1 MRILVGLGNPG
12 AKYERTRHNLGFQI
26 ARLVAEKL
34 GVALDQTRWNAVL
47 GTGRARG
54 EQIAI
59 VLPQTFMNLSGESV
73 GHAARFWKVDLGQ
86 LVVAHDDLDL
96 ELGRVQVK
104 VGGGD
109 GGHNGLKSLRQ
120 YLRGHHGMVS
130 PRGDALPDFVRV
142 RSGIGRP
149 PQGWD
154 PADFVL
160 ARFAEEEEK
169 VAEEMVPI
177 AADAAVTALLDGAAA
192 AMNRF
197 NRRPKEAGGKKGE
210 VEQAVDLAGGGTSGK
225 PKR

>member
-1 MRILVGLGNPG
+1 VRLLVGLGNPG
-12 AKYERTRHNLGFQI
+12 AKYERTRHNLGF
-26 ARLVAEKL
+26 RVAELAAGKL

-47 GTGRARG
+47 GSGRVRG
-54 EQIAI
+54 EQVAI

-86 LVVAHDDLDL
+86 VVVAHDDLDL
-96 ELGRVQVK
+96 TLGRVQVK

-120 YLRGHHGMVS
+120 HLG
-130 PRGDALPDFVRV
+130 PDFVRV
-142 RSGIGRP
+142 RLGIGRP

-160 ARFAEEEEK
+160 AKFAAEEEA
-169 VAEEMVPI
+169 VVEEMVPI
-177 AADAAVTALLDGAAA
+177 AAEAAVLALLEGTAV

-197 NRRPKEAGGKKGE
+197 NRRPKEAEGWKGE
-210 VEQAVDLAGGGTSGK
+210 AQEKVDLAGSDTSGK

>member
-12 AKYERTRHNLGFQI
+12 AKYEPTRHNLGFRVAQL
-26 ARLVAEKL
+26 AAEKL
-34 GVALDQTRWNAVL
+34 GVGLDQTRWSAVL
-47 GTGRARG
+47 GTGRTRG
-54 EQIAI
+54 KQIAI

-73 GHAARFWKVDLGQ
+73 GHAVRFWKVDPGE
-86 LVVAHDDLDL
+86 LVVAHDDLEL
-96 ELGRVQVK
+96 ALGRVQVK

-120 YLRGHHGMVS
+120 HLG
-130 PRGDALPDFVRV
+130 PDFVRI
-142 RSGIGRP
+142 RCGIGRP

-160 ARFAEEEEK
+160 ARLSEDEEK
-169 VAEEMVPI
+169 VAEEMVPV
-177 AADAAVTALLDGAAA
+177 AAEAAVLALLDGSTA

-197 NRRPKEAGGKKGE
+197 NRRPKEAADEKGE
-210 VEQAVDLAGGGTSGK
+210 AVQAVDLAGGATSGK

>member
-1 MRILVGLGNPG
+1 MRLLVGLGNPG
-12 AKYERTRHNLGFQI
+12 AKYERTRHNLGFRI
-26 ARLVAEKL
+26 AQLAAEKL
-34 GVALDQTRWNAVL
+34 GLSLDQTRWNAVL
-47 GTGRARG
+47 GTGRVRG

-73 GHAARFWKVDLGQ
+73 GHAARFWKIDPGE

-96 ELGRVQVK
+96 ALSRVQVK

-120 YLRGHHGMVS
+120 HLRGHHEMVS
-130 PRGDALPDFVRV
+130 PRGDTVPDFVRV
-142 RSGIGRP
+142 RFGIGRP

-160 ARFAEEEEK
+160 ARFTEEEEK
-169 VAEEMVPI
+169 VVGELLPV
-177 AADAAVTALLDGAAA
+177 AADAAAVALLEGTAA

-197 NRRPKEAGGKKGE
+197 NRRSKEAGGEKGE
-210 VEQAVDLAGGGTSGK
+210 AQKNVDLAGGVTSGK

>member
-1 MRILVGLGNPG
+1 MRLLVGLGNPG
-12 AKYERTRHNLGFQI
+12 AKYERTRHNLGIRVAQL
-26 ARLVAEKL
+26 AAEKL
-34 GVALDQTRWNAVL
+34 GMALDQTRWNAVL
-47 GTGRARG
+47 GTGRVRG

-59 VLPQTFMNLSGESV
+59 VLPQTFMNVSGESV
-73 GHAARFWKVDLGQ
+73 GHAARFWKVDPGE

-96 ELGRVQVK
+96 TLARIQVK

-120 YLRGHHGMVS
+120 HLG
-130 PRGDALPDFVRV
+130 PDFVRV
-142 RSGIGRP
+142 RFGIGRP

-169 VAEEMVPI
+169 VVEELLPVAAE
-177 AADAAVTALLDGAAA
+177 AAAVALLEGTAA

-197 NRRPKEAGGKKGE
+197 NRRPKEAGGEKDE
-210 VEQAVDLAGGGTSGK
+210 AQENVDLAGGGTSGK

>member
-1 MRILVGLGNPG
+1 MRLLVGLGNPG
-12 AKYERTRHNLGFQI
+12 AKYERTRHNLGFRVAQL
-26 ARLVAEKL
+26 AAEKL
-34 GVALDQTRWNAVL
+34 GMALDQTRWNAVL
-47 GTGRARG
+47 GTGRVRG

-59 VLPQTFMNLSGESV
+59 MLPQTFMNVSGESV
-73 GHAARFWKVDLGQ
+73 GHAARFWKVDPGE

-96 ELGRVQVK
+96 TLARIQVK

-120 YLRGHHGMVS
+120 HLG
-130 PRGDALPDFVRV
+130 PDFVRV
-142 RSGIGRP
+142 RFGIGRP

-169 VAEEMVPI
+169 VVEELLPVAAE
-177 AADAAVTALLDGAAA
+177 AAAAALLEGTAA

-197 NRRPKEAGGKKGE
+197 NRRPKDAGGDKGE
-210 VEQAVDLAGGGTSGK
+210 GQENVDLAGGVTSGK

>member
-1 MRILVGLGNPG
+1 MRLLVGLGNPG
-12 AKYERTRHNLGFQI
+12 AKYERTRHNLGFRVAQL
-26 ARLVAEKL
+26 AAEKL
-34 GVALDQTRWNAVL
+34 GMALDQTRWNAVL
-47 GTGRARG
+47 GTGRVRG

-59 VLPQTFMNLSGESV
+59 MLPQTFMNVSGESV
-73 GHAARFWKVDLGQ
+73 GHAARFWKVDPGE

-96 ELGRVQVK
+96 TLARIQVK

-120 YLRGHHGMVS
+120 HLG
-130 PRGDALPDFVRV
+130 PDFVRV
-142 RSGIGRP
+142 RFGIGRP

-169 VAEEMVPI
+169 IVEELLPVAAE
-177 AADAAVTALLDGAAA
+177 AAAMALLEGTAA

-197 NRRPKEAGGKKGE
+197 NRRPKEAGGE
-210 VEQAVDLAGGGTSGK
+210 NDEAQENVDLAGGGTSGK

>member
-12 AKYERTRHNLGFQI
+12 AKYERTRHNLGFRI
-26 ARLVAEKL
+26 ARLAAEKL

-47 GTGRARG
+47 GTGRAKG

-73 GHAARFWKVDLGQ
+73 GHAARFWKADLGQ

-96 ELGRVQVK
+96 DLGRVQVK

-120 YLRGHHGMVS
+120 HLG
-130 PRGDALPDFVRV
+130 ADFVRV

-210 VEQAVDLAGGGTSGK
+210 A
-225 PKR
+225 

>member
-1 MRILVGLGNPG
+1 VRILVGLGNPG
-12 AKYERTRHNLGFQI
+12 AKYERTRHNLGFRI
-26 ARLVAEKL
+26 ARLAAEKL

-47 GTGRARG
+47 GTGRTRG

-120 YLRGHHGMVS
+120 HLG
-130 PRGDALPDFVRV
+130 ADFVRV

>member
-1 MRILVGLGNPG
+1 MRLLVGLGNPG
-12 AKYERTRHNLGFQI
+12 AKYERTRHNLGFRVAQL
-26 ARLVAEKL
+26 AAEKL
-34 GVALDQTRWNAVL
+34 GMALDQTRWNAVL
-47 GTGRARG
+47 GTGRVRG

-59 VLPQTFMNLSGESV
+59 MLPQTFMNVSGESV
-73 GHAARFWKVDLGQ
+73 GHAARFWKVDPGE

-96 ELGRVQVK
+96 TLARIQVK

-120 YLRGHHGMVS
+120 HLG
-130 PRGDALPDFVRV
+130 PDFVRV
-142 RSGIGRP
+142 RFGIGRP

-160 ARFAEEEEK
+160 ARFAEKEEK
-169 VAEEMVPI
+169 IVEELLPVAAE
-177 AADAAVTALLDGAAA
+177 AAAMALLEGTAA

-197 NRRPKEAGGKKGE
+197 NRRPKEAGGEKDE
-210 VEQAVDLAGGGTSGK
+210 AQENVDLAGGGTSGK

>member
-1 MRILVGLGNPG
+1 VRLLVGLGNPG
-12 AKYERTRHNLGFQI
+12 AKYERTRHNLGFRV
-26 ARLVAEKL
+26 ARLAAEKL
-34 GVALDQTRWNAVL
+34 GIALDQTRWNAVL
-47 GTGRARG
+47 GTGRVRG

-59 VLPQTFMNLSGESV
+59 LLPQTFMNVSGESV

-86 LVVAHDDLDL
+86 VVVAHDDLDL
-96 ELGRVQVK
+96 ALGRIQVK

-120 YLRGHHGMVS
+120 HLG
-130 PRGDALPDFVRV
+130 AEFVRV
-142 RSGIGRP
+142 RCGIGRP

-160 ARFAEEEEK
+160 ARFAAEEEG
-169 VAEEMVPI
+169 VVEEMVPV
-177 AADAAVTALLDGAAA
+177 AAEAAAAALLEGTAA

-197 NRRPKEAGGKKGE
+197 NRRPKEAGGEKDEAQDK
-210 VEQAVDLAGGGTSGK
+210 VDLAGGGTSGK

>member
-1 MRILVGLGNPG
+1 MRLLVGLGNPG
-12 AKYERTRHNLGFQI
+12 AKYERTRHNLGFRVAQL
-26 ARLVAEKL
+26 AAEKL
-34 GVALDQTRWNAVL
+34 GMALDQTRWNAVL
-47 GTGRARG
+47 GTGRVRG

-59 VLPQTFMNLSGESV
+59 MLPQTFMNVSGESV
-73 GHAARFWKVDLGQ
+73 GHAARFWKVDPGE

-96 ELGRVQVK
+96 TLARIQVK

-120 YLRGHHGMVS
+120 HLG
-130 PRGDALPDFVRV
+130 PDFVRV
-142 RSGIGRP
+142 RFGIGRP

-169 VAEEMVPI
+169 IVEELLPVAAE
-177 AADAAVTALLDGAAA
+177 AAAIALLEGTAA

-197 NRRPKEAGGKKGE
+197 NRRPKEAGGEKDE
-210 VEQAVDLAGGGTSGK
+210 AQENVDLAGGGTSGK

>member
-1 MRILVGLGNPG
+1 VRILVGLGNPG
-12 AKYERTRHNLGFQI
+12 AKYERTRHNLGFRI
-26 ARLVAEKL
+26 ARLAAEKL

-47 GTGRARG
+47 GTGRAKG

-73 GHAARFWKVDLGQ
+73 GHAARFWKADLGQ

-96 ELGRVQVK
+96 DLGRVQVK

-120 YLRGHHGMVS
+120 HLG
-130 PRGDALPDFVRV
+130 ADFVRV

>member
-1 MRILVGLGNPG
+1 MRLLVGLGNPG
-12 AKYERTRHNLGFQI
+12 AKYERTRHNLGFRVAQL
-26 ARLVAEKL
+26 AAEKL
-34 GVALDQTRWNAVL
+34 GMALDQTRWNAVL
-47 GTGRARG
+47 GTGRVRG

-59 VLPQTFMNLSGESV
+59 MLPQTFMNVSGESV
-73 GHAARFWKVDLGQ
+73 GHAARFWKVDPGE

-96 ELGRVQVK
+96 MLARIQVK

-120 YLRGHHGMVS
+120 HLG
-130 PRGDALPDFVRV
+130 PDFVRV
-142 RSGIGRP
+142 RFGIGRP

-160 ARFAEEEEK
+160 ARFAEEEQK
-169 VAEEMVPI
+169 VVEELLPV
-177 AADAAVTALLDGAAA
+177 ATQAAAVALLEGTAA

-197 NRRPKEAGGKKGE
+197 NRRPKEAGGEKDE
-210 VEQAVDLAGGGTSGK
+210 AQENVDLAGGGTSGK

>member
-1 MRILVGLGNPG
+1 VRLLVGLGNPG
-12 AKYERTRHNLGFQI
+12 AKYERTRHNLGFRVAQL
-26 ARLVAEKL
+26 AAEKL
-34 GVALDQTRWNAVL
+34 GMALDQTRWNAVL
-47 GTGRARG
+47 GTGRVR
-54 EQIAI
+54 AI
-59 VLPQTFMNLSGESV
+59 MLPQTFMNVSGESV
-73 GHAARFWKVDLGQ
+73 GHAARFWKVDPGE

-96 ELGRVQVK
+96 TLARIQVK

-120 YLRGHHGMVS
+120 HLG
-130 PRGDALPDFVRV
+130 PDFVRV
-142 RSGIGRP
+142 RFGIGRP

-169 VAEEMVPI
+169 IVEELLPVAAE
-177 AADAAVTALLDGAAA
+177 AAAMALLEGTAA

-197 NRRPKEAGGKKGE
+197 NRRPKEAGGEKDE
-210 VEQAVDLAGGGTSGK
+210 AQENVDLAGGGTSGK

>member
-1 MRILVGLGNPG
+1 MRLLVGLGNPG
-12 AKYERTRHNLGFQI
+12 AKYERTRHNLGFRVAQL
-26 ARLVAEKL
+26 AAEKL
-34 GVALDQTRWNAVL
+34 GMALDQTRWNAVL
-47 GTGRARG
+47 GTGRVRG

-59 VLPQTFMNLSGESV
+59 VLPQTFMNVSGESV
-73 GHAARFWKVDLGQ
+73 GHAARFWKVDPGE

-96 ELGRVQVK
+96 TLARIQVK

-120 YLRGHHGMVS
+120 HLG
-130 PRGDALPDFVRV
+130 PDFVRV
-142 RSGIGRP
+142 RFGIGRP

-160 ARFAEEEEK
+160 ARFAEEEQK
-169 VAEEMVPI
+169 VVEELLPV
-177 AADAAVTALLDGAAA
+177 ATQAAAVALLEGTAA

-197 NRRPKEAGGKKGE
+197 NRRPKEAGGEKDE
-210 VEQAVDLAGGGTSGK
+210 AQENVDLAGGGTSGK

>member
-1 MRILVGLGNPG
+1 MRLLVGLGNPG
-12 AKYERTRHNLGFQI
+12 AKYERTRHNLGFRI
-26 ARLVAEKL
+26 ARLAAEKL

-47 GTGRARG
+47 GTGRVRG

-59 VLPQTFMNLSGESV
+59 VLPQTFMNVSGESA
-73 GHAARFWKVDLGQ
+73 GHAVRFWKVDPGH

-96 ELGRVQVK
+96 ALGRIQVK

-120 YLRGHHGMVS
+120 HLG
-130 PRGDALPDFVRV
+130 PDFVRV

-160 ARFAEEEEK
+160 ARFAAEEEA
-169 VAEEMVPI
+169 VVEEMVPV
-177 AADAAVTALLDGAAA
+177 AAEAAVAALLEGTAA

-197 NRRPKEAGGKKGE
+197 NRRPTEAGGEKGE
-210 VEQAVDLAGGGTSGK
+210 AQEKVDLAGGGTSGK

>member
-1 MRILVGLGNPG
+1 MRLLVGLGNPG
-12 AKYERTRHNLGFQI
+12 AKYGRTRHNLGFRI
-26 ARLVAEKL
+26 ARVAAEKL

-47 GTGRARG
+47 GTGRVRG

-59 VLPQTFMNLSGESV
+59 LLPQTFMNVSGESV
-73 GHAARFWKVDLGQ
+73 GHAARFWKVELGQ
-86 LVVAHDDLDL
+86 VVVAHDDLDL
-96 ELGRVQVK
+96 ALGRIQVK

-109 GGHNGLKSLRQ
+109 GGHKGLKSLREH
-120 YLRGHHGMVS
+120 LG
-130 PRGDALPDFVRV
+130 PDFVRV

-160 ARFAEEEEK
+160 ARFAAEEEA
-169 VAEEMVPI
+169 VVEEMVPV
-177 AADAAVTALLDGAAA
+177 AAEAAAVALLEGTAA

-197 NRRPKEAGGKKGE
+197 NRRPKEAGEKKGE
-210 VEQAVDLAGGGTSGK
+210 AQEKVDLAGGVTSGK

>member
-1 MRILVGLGNPG
+1 MRLLVGLGNPG
-12 AKYERTRHNLGFQI
+12 AKYERTRHNLGFRVAQL
-26 ARLVAEKL
+26 AAEKL
-34 GVALDQTRWNAVL
+34 GMALDQTRWNAVL
-47 GTGRARG
+47 GTGRVRG

-59 VLPQTFMNLSGESV
+59 MLPQTFMNVSGESV
-73 GHAARFWKVDLGQ
+73 GHAARFWKVDPGE

-96 ELGRVQVK
+96 TLARIQVK

-120 YLRGHHGMVS
+120 HLG
-130 PRGDALPDFVRV
+130 PDFVRV
-142 RSGIGRP
+142 RFGIGRP

-169 VAEEMVPI
+169 IVEELLPVAAE
-177 AADAAVTALLDGAAA
+177 AAAMALLEGTAA

-197 NRRPKEAGGKKGE
+197 NRRPKEAGGEKDE
-210 VEQAVDLAGGGTSGK
+210 AQENVDLAGGGTSGK

>member
-1 MRILVGLGNPG
+1 
-12 AKYERTRHNLGFQI
+12 
-26 ARLVAEKL
+26 
-34 GVALDQTRWNAVL
+34 
-47 GTGRARG
+47 
-54 EQIAI
+54 
-59 VLPQTFMNLSGESV
+59 MNLSGESV
-73 GHAARFWKVDLGQ
+73 GHAARFWKADLGQ

-120 YLRGHHGMVS
+120 HLG
-130 PRGDALPDFVRV
+130 ADFVRV

-210 VEQAVDLAGGGTSGK
+210 A
-225 PKR
+225 

>member
-1 MRILVGLGNPG
+1 VRLLVGLGNPG
-12 AKYERTRHNLGFQI
+12 AKYERTRHNLGFRVAQL
-26 ARLVAEKL
+26 AAEKL
-34 GVALDQTRWNAVL
+34 GMALDQTRWNAVL
-47 GTGRARG
+47 GTGRVRG

-59 VLPQTFMNLSGESV
+59 VLPQTFMNVSGESV
-73 GHAARFWKVDLGQ
+73 GHAARFWKVDPGE

-96 ELGRVQVK
+96 TLARIQVK

-120 YLRGHHGMVS
+120 HLG
-130 PRGDALPDFVRV
+130 PDFVRV
-142 RSGIGRP
+142 RFGIGRP

-169 VAEEMVPI
+169 VVEELLPVAAE
-177 AADAAVTALLDGAAA
+177 AAAVALLEGTAA

-197 NRRPKEAGGKKGE
+197 NRRPKEAGGEKDE
-210 VEQAVDLAGGGTSGK
+210 AQENVDLAGGGTSGK

>member
-1 MRILVGLGNPG
+1 VRLLVGLGNPG
-12 AKYERTRHNLGFQI
+12 AKYERTRHNLGFRVAQL
-26 ARLVAEKL
+26 AAEKL
-34 GVALDQTRWNAVL
+34 GMALDQTRWNAVL
-47 GTGRARG
+47 GTGRVRG

-59 VLPQTFMNLSGESV
+59 MLPQTFMNVSGESV
-73 GHAARFWKVDLGQ
+73 GHAARFWKVDPGE

-96 ELGRVQVK
+96 MLARIQVK

-120 YLRGHHGMVS
+120 HLG
-130 PRGDALPDFVRV
+130 PDFVRV
-142 RSGIGRP
+142 RFGIGRP

-169 VAEEMVPI
+169 IVEELLPVAAE
-177 AADAAVTALLDGAAA
+177 AAAMALLEGTAA

-197 NRRPKEAGGKKGE
+197 NRRPKEAGGEKDE
-210 VEQAVDLAGGGTSGK
+210 AQENVDLAGGGTSGK